1 MGIQNG
7 IYCVGCCWVLMVLL
21 FVSGVMNIL
30 WVALIA
36 LFVLIEKVS
45 AKSKW
50 ISFFAGALLII
61 YGVLVIAL

>member
-1 MGIQNG
+1 
-7 IYCVGCCWVLMVLL
+7 MVLL

-50 ISFFAGALLII
+50 ISYAAGCLLIAG
-61 YGVLVIAL
+61 GVLLVLLPR